1 MRSACGRSAAKRAAL
16 RQPASEA
23 QTQGMRAAQGTLLRT
38 ALALGWGGAL
48 LLPGCCDPFNDKAL
62 RASRGA
68 AFRLP
73 LAPGTWQV
81 LNRSCTVLACLVL
94 GDEVTPTN
102 ECS

>member
-1 MRSACGRSAAKRAAL
+1 MRQERCKAGSLATACVRGKT
-16 RQPASEA
+16 E
-23 QTQGMRAAQGTLLRT
+23 GMHAAQGTLLRT

-81 LNRSCTVLACLVL
+81 LS
-94 GDEVTPTN
+94 
-102 ECS
+102 